1 MKQVRYT
8 LLLITCLASFGSL
21 RAQGYTINVQNSRD
35 GRLTLNNFC
44 NDLPIEGY
52 SGNEIII
59 VSNLPVTNP
68 EKAKG
73 LKTVYARG
81 NDNTGIGL
89 AVEKNGT
96 HIILQYLMP
105 LAKGAQYK
113 IKVPDNFSIEIVT
126 ECGSLGN
133 VSVANIKGEVAIK
146 NCRNITATNV
156 AGPLVLSTTTGDI
169 TVHLSSLTKDHL
181 VSLATMSGEI
191 EVTAPATAGMDVE
204 LKTVSGTIYS
214 DFNLPNDKKNL
225 KTERGTTISSKV
237 NGGGARVTV
246 TSTTGNIYLK
256 KG

>member
-8 LLLITCLASFGSL
+8 LLMITCLTSFCFL
-21 RAQGYTINVQNSRD
+21 HAQDYKISVQNTKGSK
-35 GRLTLNNFC
+35 LTLNNFC

-52 SGNEIII
+52 SGNEIVI
-59 VSNLPVTNP
+59 VSNLPANTP

-73 LKTVYARG
+73 LKTVYTRG

-89 AVEKNGT
+89 AVEKNAT
-96 HIILQYLMP
+96 HVILQYLMP

-126 ECGSLGN
+126 ECRSLGN
-133 VSVANIKGEVAIK
+133 VSVVNIKGEVAIK
-146 NCRNITATNV
+146 NCRNITATNIS
-156 AGPLVLSTTTGDI
+156 GPLVLSTTTGDI
-169 TVHLSSLTKDHL
+169 TVHLTSLTKDHL

-191 EVTAPATAGMDVE
+191 EVTAPANTGMDVE
-204 LKTVSGTIYS
+204 MKTVSGTIYS

-225 KTERGTTISSKV
+225 KKDGTTISSKL
-237 NGGGARVTV
+237 NGGGAGITI